1 MTRTSIITVRIISLI
16 LLLSALGAIT
26 AYGQEAK
33 INLDSLATLEA
44 KASETVDVELDER
57 MLRLAGKVLSG
68 KRSPD
73 EAKIKEL
80 VAGLQGVYV
89 KVLTFDKAGE
99 YSATDLDPIRAQL
112 RAPRWSKMI
121 GVRTKRDGDNVE
133 VFITTDSA
141 DKITG
146 LTIISAD
153 QTELVVVNIA
163 GQIDLEKLSELEG
176 NFGIPHLDLK
186 LDLGRKTRKE

>member
-1 MTRTSIITVRIISLI
+1 MTRTSIIVARIISLI
-16 LLLSALGAIT
+16 LLLCALGAIT
-26 AYGQEAK
+26 VYGQEAK
-33 INLDSLATLEA
+33 IHLDSLAGLEA
-44 KASETVDVELDER
+44 KATETVDVALDER
-57 MLRLAGKVLSG
+57 MLKLAAKVLSG
-68 KRSPD
+68 KRSSD

-80 VAGLQGVYV
+80 ITGLQGVYV
-89 KVLTFDKAGE
+89 KVLTFDKDGE
-99 YSATDLDPIRAQL
+99 YSIADLDPIRAQL
-112 RAPRWSKMI
+112 RSPQWSKMI
-121 GVRTKRDGDNVE
+121 GVRTKHDGDNVE

-146 LTIISAD
+146 LTIITAEKR
-153 QTELVVVNIA
+153 ELVIVNIA

>member
-1 MTRTSIITVRIISLI
+1 MTRTSIIMARTISLI
-16 LLLSALGAIT
+16 LLLCALGAIT

-33 INLDSLATLEA
+33 INLDSLAALEA
-44 KASETVDVELDER
+44 KATETVDVALDER
-57 MLRLAGKVLSG
+57 MLKLAAKVLSG

-89 KVLTFDKAGE
+89 KVLTFDKDGE
-99 YSATDLDPIRAQL
+99 YSTADLDPIRAQL
-112 RAPRWSKMI
+112 RAPQWSKMI
-121 GVRTKRDGDNVE
+121 GVRTKRDGEDVE
-133 VFITTDSA
+133 VFITTDASN
-141 DKITG
+141 KITG
-146 LTIISAD
+146 LAIIAGD
-153 QTELVVVNIA
+153 KRELVVVNIS
-163 GQIDLEKLSELEG
+163 GPIDLEKLSELEG

>member
-1 MTRTSIITVRIISLI
+1 MTRTSIIVAKIISLI
-16 LLLSALGAIT
+16 LLLCALGAIT

-33 INLDSLATLEA
+33 INLDSLAALEA
-44 KASETVDVELDER
+44 KATETVDVALDER
-57 MLRLAGKVLSG
+57 MLKLAAKVLSG

-89 KVLTFDKAGE
+89 KVLTFDKDGE
-99 YSATDLDPIRAQL
+99 YSTADLDPIRAQL
-112 RAPRWSKMI
+112 RAPQWSKMI
-121 GVRTKRDGDNVE
+121 GVRTKRDGEDVE
-133 VFITTDSA
+133 VFITTDASN
-141 DKITG
+141 KITG
-146 LTIISAD
+146 LAIIAGD
-153 QTELVVVNIA
+153 KRELVVVNIS
-163 GQIDLEKLSELEG
+163 GPIDLEKLSELEG

>member
-1 MTRTSIITVRIISLI
+1 MTRTSIIMTRIISL
-16 LLLSALGAIT
+16 LLLLCALSAIT

-33 INLDSLATLEA
+33 INLDSLAALEA
-44 KASETVDVELDER
+44 KAAETVDVALDER
-57 MLRLAGKVLSG
+57 MLKLAAKMLSN
-68 KRSPD
+68 KRGSD
-73 EAKIKEL
+73 QAKIKEL

-89 KVLTFDKAGE
+89 KVLSFDKADD
-99 YSATDLDPIRAQL
+99 YSAADLDPIRAQL
-112 RAPRWSKMI
+112 RAPQWSKMI

-146 LTIISAD
+146 LTIISAEK
-153 QTELVVVNIA
+153 TELVVVNIA
-163 GQIDLEKLSELEG
+163 GIIDLEKLSELEG